1 METAPIPEKSFEK
14 ETEKLTENSLFKKKF
29 DYFLSLSDD
38 PGIPYSEQNKLLEL
52 SQKGDKEAT
61 NKYLES
67 KKSKYRTNSLGGAL
81 MAAEI
86 FLLDPQN
93 DKKIPDI
100 KLEELSREIENSR
113 RNIEREKK
121 EGFTKETIAKVVN
134 IIEEIKPYIG

>member
-14 ETEKLTENSLFKKKF
+14 ETEKLTENALFKKKF

-86 FLLDPQN
+86 FLLEPQN
-93 DKKIPDI
+93 AKKIPDI